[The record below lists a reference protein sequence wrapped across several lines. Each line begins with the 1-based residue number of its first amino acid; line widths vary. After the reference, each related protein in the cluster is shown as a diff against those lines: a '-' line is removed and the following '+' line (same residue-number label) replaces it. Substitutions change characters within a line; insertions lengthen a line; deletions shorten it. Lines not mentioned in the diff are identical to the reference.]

1 VASPASYSIDD
12 LVVGTSATESLHD
25 QRGTLLVPSGLAIT
39 DALIATLRARGVTTL
54 KSAKQS
60 SPSASDTSDP
70 DARDLAVSPVYSDK
84 QKQRIRSSFQAS
96 TSAVESL
103 VRSIGAGENIDL
115 RDAERQVDNFI
126 NELVD
131 DPDPVLASALEYE
144 ANLKLAKR
152 CVQFSVLAMG
162 MGLRLKIPVAQVRI
176 LGSAAMIHD
185 CALFDLPFTSRFP
198 HQIRNESQRRQYL
211 QHPLVAKQMLQFADR
226 MDPEINVLVTQ
237 VHELLDGGGFPMRLK
252 AAQIHPLARILCVAD
267 AYLTMT
273 SPPKGCARIVPCDAV
288 AYLISGA
295 SRGQYSA
302 KAVNGLLKAVTTYP
316 IGSIVELSDTT
327 KARVIRSDG
336 DDFASPILESLDRR
350 GRIIRLKDENLFIAR
365 PIISAEM
372 HEVRLPDAYDSLGQG
387 LDTVS
392 V

>member
-1 VASPASYSIDD
+1 MASPASYSIDD